1 MAEET
6 FWEFWLD
13 VGGTFTDCVAR
24 SPTGDIRRAKILSS
38 GRIRGEASRIEGT
51 RLFDRRRRIDG
62 ALDLWKGYRFRPV
75 ASCKYTDDGAGD
87 DSFTLLPP
95 RIVAS
100 GPGWLDL
107 SRELTKADGVDPTQ
121 PGFAYELDGGEPAPI
136 AVIRSMLGKRLDQ
149 PLEDLRV
156 RLGTTRGTNAL
167 LTRTGAP
174 TLFAVTEGFGD
185 LLLIGDQTRPRL
197 FDLEIVKPPPLY
209 AQVVE
214 IPERLD
220 ATGQILKPL
229 DAEAVRRPLQDLYDS
244 GMRSLAICLMHAWRN
259 PVHERIVAE
268 VARSVGFLDV
278 HASHET
284 SPLARILPRAQT
296 TVLDAYLTPVLRSY
310 LDAIGAKLPGCD
322 LRIMTSAGG
331 LVPADAFSGKD
342 SLLSGPAG
350 GAVGYA
356 RIAEAAGRPR
366 AIGFDMG
373 GTSADVSRYDGR
385 LEMQFETT
393 KAGVPITTPT
403 LAIETVAAG
412 GGSICRF
419 DGMRLRVGPES
430 AGADP
435 GPACYGAGGPLC
447 VTDLNVWLG
456 RVPEDRFPITL
467 DRDAI
472 ERRLEEVRAAMLSA
486 TGVERSFAEI
496 AAGFLDIANQTMAQA
511 VRTIS
516 LARGHSLEETTL
528 IPFGGAA
535 GQHACAVAEALGL
548 TEILFSPD
556 AGVLSAYGIGMADA
570 VRSRALGVYEEVA
583 EKRIAT
589 WHQALA
595 SQREE
600 LEAELSA
607 EGFPREL
614 QEFRPLAELRYV
626 RTEAALTLPWEEGRD
641 LAERFAEAHR
651 NRFGWAK
658 PEAPVELAT
667 LRTEAVGLSRER
679 PPQIRP
685 VGAIGGK
692 MQSPDAS
699 STPPVH
705 DGESLQPGRRLC
717 GPAVV
722 ALPTS
727 TIWLAEGWIAETLS
741 DGTLLAKRTKSRTAT
756 ANPQEEADFNDLVA
770 SLRDDPVALELW
782 HRRFASI
789 AEEMGVALRQTSLS
803 VNVRE
808 RLDFSCAL
816 FDAEGSLVVNAP
828 HVPVHLGAMS
838 LTIKDLL
845 RRQIPLAPGDVLA
858 TNDPFSGGSH
868 LPDVTTV
875 TPVFNPQGGRLLF
888 FTASRAHHAE
898 IGGIAP
904 GSMPPFSKR
913 LAEEGVFIPWTK
925 IVEAGQPRWD
935 DVRSL
940 LSSGEHPSRNPE
952 ENVQDLQAQVAANH
966 RGASALL
973 SVVNEQ
979 GAERTLA
986 AMRALHQAAARKMR
1000 QTLASLPDQGRKF
1013 SDAMEDGSLISV
1025 STEKRGERLTIDFV
1039 GSAPVHPGNLNA
1051 NPAIV
1056 RACVLY
1062 VLRSLIEE
1070 DVPLNDGILEPVE
1083 IRVPPGMLAPP
1094 AHPRDDGSLPAVAG
1108 GNVETSQR
1116 IVDVLLGA
1124 LGRAAASQ
1132 GTMNNFLFGDP
1143 TFGYYETI
1151 CGGAGATER
1160 ADGASAVHTHMTN
1173 TRLTDPE
1180 ILEMRY
1186 PVRLEEF
1193 RIRRGSGGA
1202 GRTRGGDGVRR
1213 VLTFLRSL
1221 DVSLLTSRRRTAPYG
1236 LAGGEAGQP
1245 GINLLVHAN
1254 GKEFPAPGS
1263 FQGHVHSGDRIVIET
1278 PGGGGFG
1285 RSAEQGN
1292 GEGRLSVEL

>member
-1 MAEET
+1 MDEAAS
-6 FWEFWLD
+6 WEFWLD

-24 SPTGDIRRAKILSS
+24 SPAGDIRRAKILSS
-38 GRIRGEASRIEGT
+38 GRLRGEASRVEGA
-51 RLFDRRRRIDG
+51 RVFDSRRRIDG
-62 ALDLWKGYRFRPV
+62 ALDLWKGYLFRPV
-75 ASCKYTDDGAGD
+75 APADRADDAGREE
-87 DSFTLLPP
+87 SFTLPPP

-107 SRELTKADGVDPTQ
+107 SRELTKADGVDPKL

-136 AVIRSMLGKRLDQ
+136 AVIRSMLGKRLDE

-197 FDLEIVKPPPLY
+197 FELEIDKPAPLY
-209 AQVVE
+209 ARVIE

-220 ATGQILKPL
+220 AAGEILKPL
-229 DAEAVRRPLQDLYDS
+229 DAEALRRPLQEMYES
-244 GMRSLAICLMHAWRN
+244 GMRSIAICLMHAWRN

-268 VARSVGFLDV
+268 IARSVGFLDV
-278 HASHET
+278 CSSHET
-284 SPLARILPRAQT
+284 SPLARIVPRAQT
-296 TVLDAYLTPVLRSY
+296 TVLDAYLTPILRSY
-310 LDAIGAKLPGCD
+310 LDAIAAKLPGCD
-322 LRIMTSAGG
+322 LQIMTSAGG
-331 LVPADAFSGKD
+331 LVPADVFSGKD

-356 RIAEAAGRPR
+356 RIAAAAGRSR

-456 RVPEDRFPITL
+456 RVAADRFPITL
-467 DRDAI
+467 DCAAVERRLGEVRDAI
-472 ERRLEEVRAAMLSA
+472 VAT

-496 AAGFLDIANQTMAQA
+496 AHGFLDIANQTMAQA

-516 LARGHSLEETTL
+516 LARGQSLDDTTL
-528 IPFGGAA
+528 VPFGGAA

-548 TEILFSPD
+548 QEILFHPD
-556 AGVLSAYGIGMADA
+556 AGVLSAYGIGTADA
-570 VRSRALGVYEEVA
+570 IRSRALGIYEEVT
-583 EKRIAT
+583 EKRIAEWT
-589 WHQALA
+589 QALA
-595 SQREE
+595 LQREE
-600 LEAELSA
+600 LEAELRA
-607 EGFPREL
+607 EGFESERRE
-614 QEFRPLAELRYV
+614 FHPLAEVRYAK
-626 RTEAALTLPWEEGRD
+626 TEAALTLPWEEGQE
-641 LAERFAEAHR
+641 LSARFAEAHR
-651 NRFGWAK
+651 QRFGWAR
-658 PEAPVELAT
+658 PGAPVELAT
-667 LRTEAVGLSRER
+667 LRTEAIGLSRER
-679 PPQIRP
+679 PAPIASVAAGRCTP
-685 VGAIGGK
+685 SA
-692 MQSPDAS
+692 DA
-699 STPPVH
+699 TGCPPVF
-705 DGESLQPGRRLC
+705 DGENLKPGQRLC

-727 TIWLAEGWIAETLS
+727 TVWLAEGWSAETLS
-741 DGTLLAKRTKSRTAT
+741 DGTLLATRAKTSSKAEMTKNQSGFDE
-756 ANPQEEADFNDLVA
+756 QVA
-770 SLRDDPVALELW
+770 SLRDDPAALELW

-845 RRQIPLAPGDVLA
+845 RREIPLEPGDVLA

-875 TPVFNPQGGRLLF
+875 TPVFEPGSGKPLF
-888 FTASRAHHAE
+888 FAASRAHHAE

-913 LAEEGVFIPWTK
+913 LDEEGVFIPWTK
-925 IVEAGQPRWD
+925 IVEAGEPRWAET
-935 DVRSL
+935 RTL
-940 LSSGEHPSRNPE
+940 FASGERPSRNPE

-966 RGASALL
+966 RGATALL
-973 SVVNEQ
+973 TLVQEK
-979 GAERTLA
+979 GADRTLA
-986 AMRALHQAAARKMR
+986 AMRALHEAASRKMR
-1000 QTLASLPDQGRKF
+1000 QVLASLPDQGRKF
-1013 SDAMEDGSLISV
+1013 SDAMDDGSLVSV
-1025 STEKRGERLTIDFV
+1025 SLEKRGERLTIDFA

-1083 IRVPPGMLAPP
+1083 IRIPPGMLAPP
-1094 AHPRDDGSLPAVAG
+1094 NLPRDDGSLPAVAG

-1132 GTMNNFLFGDP
+1132 GTMNNFLFGDG

-1151 CGGAGATER
+1151 CGGAGATDR

-1202 GRTRGGDGVRR
+1202 GRRWGGDGVRR
-1213 VLTFLRSL
+1213 AITFLRSL
-1221 DVSLLTSRRRTAPYG
+1221 DVSLLTSRRRSAPYG
-1236 LAGGEAGQP
+1236 LAGGEPGQP
-1245 GINLLVHAN
+1245 GINLLVQAN
-1254 GKEFPAPGS
+1254 GKEFQAPGS
-1263 FQGHVHSGDRIVIET
+1263 FQGRVHPGDRIVIET

-1285 RSAEQGN
+1285 KA
-1292 GEGRLSVEL
+1292 GE

>member
-1 MAEET
+1 MDEAT
-6 FWEFWLD
+6 SWEFWLD

-24 SPTGDIRRAKILSS
+24 SPAGEVRRAKILSS
-38 GRIRGEASRIEGT
+38 GRIRGEASRVEGV
-51 RLFDRRRRIDG
+51 RVFDRRRRIDG
-62 ALDLWKGYRFRPV
+62 ALDLWKGYRIRPI
-75 ASCKYTDDGAGD
+75 ASQGRADGETSEA
-87 DSFTLLPP
+87 SATLPP
-95 RIVAS
+95 PWIVAS
-100 GPGWLDL
+100 GPGWLEL
-107 SRELTKADGVDPTQ
+107 SRELTPADGVDPAQ
-121 PGFAYELDGGEPAPI
+121 RSFAYELDGGEPAPI
-136 AVIRSMLGKRLDQ
+136 AVIRSVLGKRLDE

-174 TLFAVTEGFGD
+174 TVFAVTEGFGD

-197 FDLEIVKPPPLY
+197 FDLEIVKPQPLY
-209 AQVVE
+209 ALVLE

-220 ATGQILKPL
+220 AAGEILKPL
-229 DAEAVRRPLQDLYDS
+229 DAEALKRPFQELYES
-244 GMRSLAICLMHAWRN
+244 GMRSVAICLMHAWRN
-259 PVHERIVAE
+259 PVHERIVAG
-268 VARSVGFLDV
+268 VARSVGFPDV
-278 HASHET
+278 RASHET
-284 SPLARILPRAQT
+284 SPLARIVPRAQT
-296 TVLDAYLTPVLRSY
+296 TVLDAYLTPVLKSY
-310 LDAIGAKLPGCD
+310 LDAIAAKLPECD

-356 RIAEAAGRPR
+356 RIAAAAGRSR

-456 RVPEDRFPITL
+456 RVAADRFPIVL
-467 DRDAI
+467 DRDAV
-472 ERRLEEVRAAMLSA
+472 ERRLQEVRAAMLAA
-486 TGVERSFAEI
+486 TGVERSFEEI
-496 AAGFLDIANQTMAQA
+496 AHGFLDIANQTMAQA

-516 LARGHSLEETTL
+516 LARGHSLDDTTL
-528 IPFGGAA
+528 VPFGGAA
-535 GQHACAVAEALGL
+535 GQHACAVAEALSL
-548 TEILFSPD
+548 KEILFHPD
-556 AGVLSAYGIGMADA
+556 AGVLSAYGIGTADA
-570 VRSRALGVYEEVA
+570 VRSRAVGVYEAVA
-583 EKRIAT
+583 DKKLAAWNR
-589 WHQALA
+589 ALA

-600 LEAELSA
+600 LQAELAA
-607 EGFPREL
+607 EGFGPER
-614 QEFRPLAELRYV
+614 QEFRPLAELRYA

-641 LAERFAEAHR
+641 LAIRFAEAHR
-651 NRFGWAK
+651 RRFGWAK
-658 PEAPVELAT
+658 PDATVELAT
-667 LRTEAVGLSRER
+667 LRTEAIGLSSER
-679 PPQIRP
+679 PMPI
-685 VGAIGGK
+685 VSVAAI
-692 MQSPDAS
+692 AS
-699 STPPVH
+699 ETSAVSMGRPPVY
-705 DGESLQPGRRLC
+705 DGENLRPGQRLR

-727 TIWLAEGWIAETLS
+727 TIWLAEGWSAGTLS
-741 DGTLLAKRTKSRTAT
+741 DGTLLAKREGGPTKAEKPKKRPTLKRLA
-756 ANPQEEADFNDLVA
+756 A
-770 SLRDDPVALELW
+770 SLRDDPAELELW

-816 FDAEGSLVVNAP
+816 FDAKGSLVVNAP

-838 LTIKDLL
+838 LTVKDLL
-845 RRQIPLAPGDVLA
+845 RRKTPLAPGDVLV

-868 LPDVTTV
+868 LPDVTAV
-875 TPVFNPQGGRLLF
+875 TPVFAPGTERVLF
-888 FTASRAHHAE
+888 FAASRAHHAE

-913 LAEEGVFIPWTK
+913 LDEEGVFIPWTK
-925 IVEAGQPRWD
+925 IVEAGEPRWNA
-935 DVRSL
+935 VHSILRS
-940 LSSGEHPSRNPE
+940 GQHPTRNPD
-952 ENVQDLQAQVAANH
+952 ENIQDLQAQVAANH

-973 SVVNEQ
+973 SLV
-979 GAERTLA
+979 AERGADPTRA
-986 AMRALHQAAARKMR
+986 AMRALNEAASRKMR
-1000 QTLASLPDQGRKF
+1000 QVLASLPDQGRKF
-1013 SDAMEDGSLISV
+1013 SDAMDDGSRISV
-1025 STEKRGERLTIDFV
+1025 SMEKRGERLTIDFV

-1083 IRVPPGMLAPP
+1083 IRIPPGMLAPP
-1094 AHPRDDGSLPAVAG
+1094 SVPSDDGSLPAVAG

-1132 GTMNNFLFGDP
+1132 GTMNNFLFGDA

-1151 CGGAGATER
+1151 CGGAGATDR
-1160 ADGASAVHTHMTN
+1160 ADGTSAVHTHMTN

-1202 GRTRGGDGVRR
+1202 GRRRGGDGVRR
-1213 VLTFLRSL
+1213 AIRFLKSV
-1221 DVSLLTSRRRTAPYG
+1221 DVSLLTSRRRSAPYG
-1236 LAGGEAGQP
+1236 LAGGEPGQP
-1245 GINLLVHAN
+1245 GVNLLVQAN
-1254 GKEFPAPGS
+1254 GKELHTPGS
-1263 FQGHVHSGDRIVIET
+1263 FQGRVHPGDRIVIET
-1278 PGGGGFG
+1278 PGGGGYG
-1285 RSAEQGN
+1285 R
-1292 GEGRLSVEL
+1292 VEK